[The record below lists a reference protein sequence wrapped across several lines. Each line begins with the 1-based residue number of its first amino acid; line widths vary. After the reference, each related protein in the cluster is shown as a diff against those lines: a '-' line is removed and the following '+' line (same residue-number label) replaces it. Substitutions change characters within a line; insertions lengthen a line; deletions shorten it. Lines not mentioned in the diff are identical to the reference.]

1 MAVLIDANIIVSLLF
16 QSEKCDD
23 AKEILRSIDDPITI
37 LNVLEEVVYVGLSI
51 IHESRRFK
59 LRDEIRKK
67 GLNDDAKLFLSSL
80 RSFVDEFQIRLVQPP
95 GDLDLLLY
103 SIKRYG
109 LLPNDALIAAT
120 CYHYGISRIATFD
133 SDFKR
138 VDYLEIVEVA

>member
-23 AKEILRSIDDPITI
+23 AKEILRTIDDPITI
-37 LNVLEEVVYVGLSI
+37 LNVLEEVVYVGFSI
-51 IHESRRFK
+51 IHESRGFK
-59 LRDEIRKK
+59 LRDEIRK

-95 GDLDLLLY
+95 DDLDLLLY
-103 SIKRYG
+103 TIERYG

-120 CYHYGISRIATFD
+120 CSHHAIGRIATFD
-133 SDFKR
+133 SDFER